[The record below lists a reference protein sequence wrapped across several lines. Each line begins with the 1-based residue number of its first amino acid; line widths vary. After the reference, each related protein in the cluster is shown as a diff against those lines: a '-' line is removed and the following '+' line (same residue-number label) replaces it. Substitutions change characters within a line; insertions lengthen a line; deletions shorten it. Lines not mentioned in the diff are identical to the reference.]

1 MYDRAPRVL
10 SRPYGSTAPGVG
22 PGTYHTARKTSGG
35 MSRNGSSWHKLFCI
49 PGVV

>member
-22 PGTYHTARKTSGG
+22 PGTYHTAKKTNGG
-35 MSRNGSSWHKLFCI
+35 MPRTNIKYI
-49 PGVV
+49 KI